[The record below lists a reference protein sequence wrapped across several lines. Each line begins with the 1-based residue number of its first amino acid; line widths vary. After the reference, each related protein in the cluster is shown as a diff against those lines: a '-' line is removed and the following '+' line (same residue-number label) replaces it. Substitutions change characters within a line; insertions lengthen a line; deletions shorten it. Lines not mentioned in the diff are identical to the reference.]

1 LTAIRLRPE
10 NGAMGKYDALGAF
23 LRRWRVRHD
32 ADGIELSYSHI
43 ESIIGAVLP
52 RAAFGADWW
61 SAAEVSE
68 AEPPH
73 RRAWL
78 DAGFEAVAQPA
89 RECVY
94 FRRRSSG
101 D

>member
-1 LTAIRLRPE
+1 
-10 NGAMGKYDALGAF
+10 MGKYDALGAF

-32 ADGIELSYSHI
+32 ADGVELSFSHI

-61 SAAEVSE
+61 SAAEFSE
-68 AEPPH
+68 VEPPH
-73 RRAWL
+73 RRVWL
-78 DAGFEAVAQPA
+78 DAGFEAVAKPA

-94 FRRRSSG
+94 FRRRSG
-101 D
+101 GQ